1 MTTLIA
7 EIGINH
13 NGSLEIAKSLIDM
26 AVQCKCDFVK
36 FQKRTIETVY
46 SAEELGRY
54 RESPWGETQR
64 DQKEGLELGKTEYD
78 AIDAYCKSVGI
89 KWFASAWDIESQ
101 DFLSQYDL
109 EVNKVAS
116 AMTTNLGF
124 IRRVAS
130 EQKYTYVSTG
140 MCSIDDIDRAVRIF
154 QDESCPFCL
163 MHSVSLY
170 PAEESQ
176 LNLRNIEML
185 RERYSCDVG
194 YSGHEKTVSPSVMA
208 ACLGAVAIERHITL
222 DRAMY
227 GSDQS
232 ASLEGPGLRSLGEQL
247 RKLPI
252 VLGSADRLVIPGEA
266 EVAKKLRY
274 WQ

>member
-252 VLGSADRLVIPGEA
+252 ILGSADRLVIPGEA